1 MVDEN
6 TIFNIMSRIHMV
18 LSAHQISGHLTLDEE
33 ISLKR
38 TLDVAAD
45 MWFNP
50 DEN

>member
-6 TIFNIMSRIHMV
+6 GMFYIMSRIHNV
-18 LSAHQISGHLTLDEE
+18 LEAARIAKMLTADEE

-45 MWFNP
+45 KWF
-50 DEN
+50 EI